1 MTKKS
6 KKYNIDSQLIEYIN
20 LNLDHTEKEWQQIQ
34 HELNKY
40 RNEINIL
47 KTTCDE
53 DIHQH
58 TDINNNFNTIE
69 LLHSHYNNKNPFTP
83 TFELDKNLI
92 KTFIPGYPIL
102 ENNKPEVGEFV
113 VFMADMRNSSS
124 HFQHSPESPIIE
136 SGLQRVF
143 YEISA
148 LIPAIVYTAAQE
160 GGQATELLGDGVLI
174 LFHVEPENRINVI
187 NKAYKAARKCVNNT
201 IKHVNDILWQ
211 RYNLPP
217 LKIGIGLAYGE
228 SIIKVIQL
236 NGYHPKI
243 IGQCV
248 WEAAKLSYG
257 ENAIG
262 LSKDIQEILKLNK
275 IY

>member
-1 MTKKS
+1 MIQ
-6 KKYNIDSQLIEYIN
+6 KYHINNKLIEYIN
-20 LNLDHTEKEWQQIQ
+20 LTLDNAEKEWQQVQ
-34 HELNKY
+34 NELNKC
-40 RNEINIL
+40 RNKINTL
-47 KTTCDE
+47 KTMCG

-58 TDINNNFNTIE
+58 ADNNINTTE
-69 LLHSHYNNKNPFTP
+69 LLHSHYNNKNSFTS
-83 TFELDKNLI
+83 TFALEKTLI
-92 KTFIPGYPIL
+92 KTFIPGYPVL

-124 HFQHSPESPIIE
+124 HFQHSPESPMIE

-143 YEISA
+143 YETSA

-174 LFHVEPENRINVI
+174 LFNVEPKNRINVI
-187 NKAYKAARKCVNNT
+187 NKAYRAAKKCINNT

-217 LKIGIGLAYGE
+217 LKIGVGIAYGE
-228 SIIKVIQL
+228 TIIKVIQL
-236 NGYHPKI
+236 NGYHPKV

-248 WEAAKLSYG
+248 WEAAKLSHG

-262 LSKDIQEILKLNK
+262 LSKDIQEILKLNEV
-275 IY
+275 Y